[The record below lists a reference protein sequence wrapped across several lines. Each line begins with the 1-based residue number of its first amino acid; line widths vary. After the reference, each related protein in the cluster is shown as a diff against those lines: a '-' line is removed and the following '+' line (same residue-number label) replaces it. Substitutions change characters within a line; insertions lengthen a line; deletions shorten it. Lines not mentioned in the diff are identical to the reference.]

1 MSNIK
6 FDLYLILNMLQGLQ
20 KWNLDFFHFYGSSA
34 FFQNQYTYFYIL
46 GSFPKYNEIKITGV
60 FQLSLNPLPPK
71 SRTVILI
78 SWFLVNFI
86 E

>member
-34 FFQNQYTYFYIL
+34 FFQNQ
-46 GSFPKYNEIKITGV
+46 
-60 FQLSLNPLPPK
+60 
-71 SRTVILI
+71 
-78 SWFLVNFI
+78 
-86 E
+86 